1 MEFAIISDIHDS
13 LENLKRTISILQ
25 EKKINTIIC
34 CGDFCSPFIVKELG
48 SSGMEVHAVFGNND
62 GDRFN
67 IHQIATEYS
76 NLKIY
81 GEYIGDTN
89 NQLIIDG
96 VKIGVTHYPFYA
108 HTMVKTNWYDAV
120 FFGHTHQY
128 HKQKFG
134 RALYL
139 NPGEIAGVF
148 GKPSFVIYDTTTR
161 GSEQIFI

>member
-1 MEFAIISDIHDS
+1 MEFAIISDIHD
-13 LENLKRTISILQ
+13 NLKNLNTSLSIIK
-25 EKKINTIIC
+25 ERNIDTVIC
-34 CGDFCSPFIVKELG
+34 CGDFCSPFIAKALG
-48 SSGMEVHAVFGNND
+48 ESGLTVHAVFGNND

-67 IHQIATEYS
+67 IQKIASQYP

-81 GEYIGDTN
+81 GEYIGDTDN
-89 NQLIIDG
+89 LLILDG

-134 RALYL
+134 RALYM

-148 GKPSFVIYDTTTR
+148 GQASFVIYNTTDR
-161 GSEQIFI
+161 GSEQILI